1 VCVSGAS
8 GRGVVCV
15 QAGSGDMGCVI
26 GAYILACAFSVAVAG
41 GERMICVCWAGRC
54 V

>member
-1 VCVSGAS
+1 MSGAGAS

-26 GAYILACAFSVAVAG
+26 GACIFACAFSAAVAD